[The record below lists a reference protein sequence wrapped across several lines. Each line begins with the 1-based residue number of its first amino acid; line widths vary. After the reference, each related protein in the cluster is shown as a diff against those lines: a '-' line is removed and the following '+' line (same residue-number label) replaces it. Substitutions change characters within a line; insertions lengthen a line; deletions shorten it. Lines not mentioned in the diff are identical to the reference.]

1 MTSINGN
8 YLVLPQNYYQ
18 NSQIP
23 CATAFRGGVESN
35 SLPAQTIQPS
45 QLSYPPDTVE
55 ISAKDKIQNQQKE
68 KGMSTATKVGLAV
81 VGGLATTY
89 ACVVGHRMLTKPSI
103 EKVAQNFSEIFRRDI
118 SKDEAQ
124 KMVNK
129 YKDIFKEDDVE
140 KFCTNI
146 FEQVKKDYGF
156 EKANIKLKIKRMPDA
171 NWSTFKT
178 RHELASYSAKDG
190 VLTLCPSHSSKGLV
204 SSTCQQEIFEN
215 VIHELQHALQS
226 QYAYRTNVTKYIEA
240 MQARSNGEGRNIAEE
255 LIADIKT
262 KLSSTYDLKQYMKE
276 NNLKSVEEA
285 KKELEGLIKVLEEKR
300 EEVNK
305 LKVTFNKDE
314 QLAILK
320 GIWGNAESF
329 KVGSKEYE
337 LGSKYIDNCAH
348 YINPNK
354 FNYEQYK
361 NQLIEKEAFGTEPK
375 AKEIYNCFA
384 NPWRIF

>member
-1 MTSINGN
+1 MHLFFG
-8 YLVLPQNYYQ
+8 
-18 NSQIP
+18 
-23 CATAFRGGVESN
+23 GGVESN
-35 SLPAQTIQPS
+35 SLSAQAIQPS

-68 KGMSTATKVGLAV
+68 KGMSTATKIGLAV

-156 EKANIKLKIKRMPDA
+156 EKANIKLKIEKMPDA
-171 NWSTFKT
+171 KLSTIRTK
-178 RHELASYSAKDG
+178 HDAGSYNARDG
-190 VLTLCPSHSSKGLV
+190 ILTLYPIHSSKGLV
-204 SSTCQQEIFEN
+204 TSTNKQELFDF

-226 QYAYRTNVTKYIEA
+226 QYAYRTNAAKYIEA
-240 MQARSNGEGRNIAEE
+240 MQAYSSGEGKNIIEE
-255 LIADIKT
+255 LIAKIKT
-262 KLSSTYDLKQYMKE
+262 QLSSTYDLKQFMKE

-285 KKELEGLIKVLEEKR
+285 KKKLEELIKVLEEKR

-314 QLAILK
+314 QLEKLK
-320 GIWGNAESF
+320 GIWGDAENF
-329 KVGSKEYE
+329 KIGSKEYE
-337 LGSKYIDNCAH
+337 LGLKYIDNCAH
-348 YINPNK
+348 YIYPNK

-361 NQLIEKEAFGTEPK
+361 NQLVEKEAFGTESK